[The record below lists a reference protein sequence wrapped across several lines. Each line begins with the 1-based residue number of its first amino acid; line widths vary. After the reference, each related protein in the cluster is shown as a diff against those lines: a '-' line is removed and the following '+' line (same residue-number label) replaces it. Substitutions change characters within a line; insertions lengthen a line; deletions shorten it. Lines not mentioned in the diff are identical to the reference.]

1 MKRQLSITRKLT
13 IVLLSSAMLMSSFAC
28 NRAVKIDASA
38 YPDAQNSQETNQTNE
53 DPTNEG
59 TTEDGTPF
67 VLSKEDFEKYFG
79 EPVDSIKETGEFVYN
94 PYYMNPDM
102 KNKYKENPKVVVA
115 AYTILEALYNYESE
129 VELGSEFDLNDE
141 ELDDVYMLLYS
152 AGAINQVV
160 DVESDDHR
168 LFTIKYFPKLKVTS
182 KNDYDFQIEAVDGED
197 PVEAERRISVYLDY
211 VNKTIKE
218 NITPEMTDIERAEV
232 IYNKIIE
239 DFDLQVRDQ
248 DSYMSYGAIEYDDDG
263 VGYLESFSLIDD
275 MEDGTLSI
283 DNFPSLYSYILDQ
296 LNVDYQYVGCGGT
309 IKDTGY
315 EYFDSYLY
323 TEEWISWTII
333 KNEDNKYYNCVLL
346 FDELVE
352 ESYKADGR
360 SYGQDLEYFGIS
372 DDTLRKTFG
381 YSNAERYN
389 MSTVSE
395 TVLPDCEE
403 DLKKN

>member
-1 MKRQLSITRKLT
+1 
-13 IVLLSSAMLMSSFAC
+13 
-28 NRAVKIDASA
+28 
-38 YPDAQNSQETNQTNE
+38 
-53 DPTNEG
+53 
-59 TTEDGTPF
+59 
-67 VLSKEDFEKYFG
+67 
-79 EPVDSIKETGEFVYN
+79 
-94 PYYMNPDM
+94 
-102 KNKYKENPKVVVA
+102 
-115 AYTILEALYNYESE
+115 
-129 VELGSEFDLNDE
+129 
-141 ELDDVYMLLYS
+141 
-152 AGAINQVV
+152 
-160 DVESDDHR
+160 
-168 LFTIKYFPKLKVTS
+168 
-182 KNDYDFQIEAVDGED
+182 
-197 PVEAERRISVYLDY
+197 
-211 VNKTIKE
+211 
-218 NITPEMTDIERAEV
+218 MTDIERAEV

-323 TEEWISWTII
+323 TDEWISWTII